1 MKDIILTTINAKWIH
16 PSLAL
21 RLLKAN
27 LGTMEERCE
36 IIEFALRQPLREKLD
51 SLLAA
56 LPSDGRTRIL
66 GISVSIWNHT
76 ATIELLKELSKFW
89 STVHGIHGTRI
100 NTDLTEPQPS
110 LSQTGEGSPLDL
122 HGLGR
127 GKDFI
132 CKPIVV
138 LGGPEVSYLPSDA
151 EIFRYADYVIQ
162 GEGETAFRLLCEELL
177 LIENNALRAL
187 RTHPEEII
195 PDKPINLNN
204 LKTAYHLYTDEDL
217 AKKLIYVES
226 SRGCPFK
233 CDFCLSAIDNKVR
246 EFPLD
251 QFLKEIDTLI
261 TRGVRIFKF
270 LDRSININP
279 ERTIKICEFFQK
291 KIRENQEGNLRLSA
305 TGSVEVPLN
314 PCKSVVSGKMPKE
327 HPPFVVHF
335 EMVPSLFPPELCEAL
350 ARFPSGTLRLEIGIQ
365 TLNPE
370 VSARINRPSN
380 PEKELEALRYLRE
393 KTNAIIHA
401 DLIAGL
407 PGEDLESFGNGFD
420 RLWSV
425 LYMDELN
432 MAKTT
437 ACEIQLGILKLLPGA
452 PIARYNKTFSMHY
465 NSLPPYEIE
474 ETSSISAKEL
484 FRIKNFAR
492 FWEIIINRGL
502 IKVSCKGPVFK
513 KFMAFS
519 DELLAYF
526 GRNWGINKSDLTKK
540 ISNACF

>member
-27 LGTMEERCE
+27 LGSLEDRCE
-36 IIEFALRQPLREKLD
+36 IIEFALRQPLQEKLD
-51 SLLAA
+51 SLLTT
-56 LPSDGRTRIL
+56 LPPDGHTRIL

-76 ATIELLKELSKFW
+76 ATIELLKELNKLWSK
-89 STVHGIHGTRI
+89 
-100 NTDLTEPQPS
+100 
-110 LSQTGEGSPLDL
+110 
-122 HGLGR
+122 
-127 GKDFI
+127 
-132 CKPIVV
+132 KPIIV
-138 LGGPEVSYLPSDA
+138 LGGPEVSYLPPDA
-151 EIFRYADYVIQ
+151 EIFHYADYVIQ
-162 GEGETAFRLLCEELL
+162 GEGEVTFRLLCEELL
-177 LIENNALRAL
+177 LIVNDVSCAEK
-187 RTHPEEII
+187 II
-195 PDKPINLNN
+195 PDEPTNLNN

-217 AKKLIYVES
+217 GKKLIYVES

-251 QFLKEIDTLI
+251 QFLKEMDSLI
-261 TRGVRIFKF
+261 TRGVRTFKF
-270 LDRSININP
+270 LDRSININ
-279 ERTIKICEFFQK
+279 IKRSLQIIEFFLD
-291 KIRENQEGNLRLSA
+291 KINNTSKASAPSASSEPEVRRLCENS
-305 TGSVEVPLN
+305 S
-314 PCKSVVSGKMPKE
+314 PCKSADSNTISNE

-380 PEKELEALRYLRE
+380 PEKELEALKFLRE

-407 PGEDLESFGNGFD
+407 PGENLESFGNGFD
-420 RLWSV
+420 RLWSA
-425 LYMDELN
+425 LYADGKCGDK
-432 MAKTT
+432 AA

-452 PIARYNKTFSMHY
+452 PIARFNEEFGMSY
-465 NSLPPYEIE
+465 NSQPPYEIE
-474 ETSSISAKEL
+474 KTSSISVNEL
-484 FRIKNFAR
+484 KRVKNFAR
-492 FWEIIINRGL
+492 FWEIIVNRGL
-502 IKVSCKGPVFK
+502 LNIPYKGPVFK

-519 DELLAYF
+519 DELLEFF
-526 GRNWGINKSDLTKK
+526 GKNWGINKSDLINK
-540 ISNACF
+540 IANACL